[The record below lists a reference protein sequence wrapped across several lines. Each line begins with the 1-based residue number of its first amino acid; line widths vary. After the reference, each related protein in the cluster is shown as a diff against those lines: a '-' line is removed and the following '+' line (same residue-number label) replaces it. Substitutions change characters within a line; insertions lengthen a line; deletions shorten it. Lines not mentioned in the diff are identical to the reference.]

1 MLSLS
6 QKQTLTFHYN
16 SKKFPS
22 LVMLY
27 LTDHSANC
35 SLMPETDRI

>member
-1 MLSLS
+1 MAHVISE
-6 QKQTLTFHYN
+6 QT
-16 SKKFPS
+16 S

-35 SLMPETDRI
+35 CLMPETDRI